1 MHSVF
6 AKKIKG
12 ENIMSVFKK
21 ILIPLA
27 VILITL
33 FPSLQ
38 KPQVRVESQENAVV
52 AYAACCREAG
62 TTWSVS
68 LDKNGIV
75 NVTSEYV
82 SDSSSPCAVIGIG
95 GYDVFT
101 FTAAGEGKATATL
114 KYSGKKKT
122 AEEKITLYSHNGK
135 VTTTDQTDVPVTPV
149 SITAQSTGKVYADS
163 AVSNSNFKVFVNYS
177 DNTKK
182 EIKDFTIEPGYS
194 PLTGRTY
201 TVSATVDGKKLSTD
215 VFLEYIKFT
224 DVKAVAKGVITI
236 GKENTAKISSSDFTA
251 TVTYED
257 GSVRTGRS
265 FEESATKTV
274 DYLGT
279 GYLDLI
285 YGEAGLRKFVT
296 GKIEIVS
303 GTEFVS
309 IKAEPRK
316 ESYVPGY
323 TFTKDDVICKAYRA
337 NDTEGVE
344 VTNIEVREFTFT
356 DDDAGKTRQTL
367 VSFTDCGKYFGTFVS
382 AKCFYA
388 YDLTAFDVKMNTLII
403 HVGDRVTKDMLSI
416 KTEWSDGVE
425 RDITDR
431 VSISMVA
438 NDIPGKGA
446 CRVSFK
452 HNGELYE
459 KTLSYLV
466 AEKDCPLEV
475 EVDLC
480 DFGHAVGDVINSEA
494 IEVSAKLYAR
504 DNYYTTFNASDFN
517 NIIFDEFN
525 CTEKGKFSVDV
536 SYPEADGT
544 LTTKTLPFFVV
555 ANKRT
560 TFSYAEDGR
569 TITGITDGDGETL
582 MLPDENDKGESIS
595 YDLNQLRSDYP
606 EYKNVYFSGNGYE
619 KFANTFKNPF
629 DAAWLNRDCSLDVD
643 NYDLP
648 VLIANRLHYKNTVES
663 DDGLFTA
670 IDTPNGGAV
679 IRYNGTENKDVTIP
693 EKVGNVSITT
703 IGAYAFYQRNA
714 RNLTVLENIS
724 VICSGAFSNFTV
736 NTVDLG
742 TIEHVNEKGL
752 AGMHVNK
759 LIANNLKELGK
770 EAVTGSSIGE
780 LQLNAVEKVGESAF
794 ESSVI
799 KSDITL
805 PAATEIAEWAFK
817 RISVSG
823 AIILPSIK
831 TIAPNAFTYS
841 NLKYIKLPNT
851 DRGTIADAKW
861 GVPDAYVYYR
871 NSNSGIQYD
880 VDENG
885 NAVVCEY
892 IQTDA
897 PVTKLVIP
905 SEIDGHTVVGIGDGK
920 NYGNFDGITE
930 IVLPETATYIA
941 DRAFFPNTTIKKISG
956 AGVTDIGAWIFPYNT
971 AVLESIDFPSCK
983 TIGEYAFYECE
994 KLADVGSM
1002 KPQKV
1007 EYRAFYGTAIQKIDL
1022 SECVS
1027 LGEEAFFYCQKLT
1040 DIVSLTKCTSFGE
1053 SVFTSSTK
1061 LSTKIIFNE
1070 SIEKIPMYLFARTAI
1085 TKVIF
1090 PEHLREI
1097 GSSAFNS
1104 CSSLSVFTTKNSTK
1118 TFELPSSIEK
1128 IGDAVF
1134 YGCYKLT
1141 GDLVI
1146 PEKVTAVER
1155 YTFYRCNF
1163 TSLTLHDGITFIG
1176 AEAFSRNTNMTG
1188 ILTLPSK
1195 LEYLGDKAF
1204 DHDLKFE
1211 NTSLYIPATL
1221 LTIGGD
1227 LWRPSSSETIQERA
1241 RNSTHMFYNF
1251 ASQTFKEYI
1260 VDENNPNYKSVD
1272 GVLFS
1277 KDGKRL
1283 VGFPCAKE
1291 VENGVYEVPEGV
1303 VEFDDMCF
1311 SRAGIGGGNLSVL
1324 VLPDTFTVADNLG
1337 HKNCVSYS
1345 LISYNTLSASLYY
1358 TGVKELRVKD
1368 SNPNFTC
1375 VDGVLYSK
1383 DMTTLV
1389 CVPPRYEGKLVIPEG
1404 VTRAVKGAIGGSN
1417 VDSDATMVSA
1427 LKGRVTEI
1435 SIPSTLTDIY
1445 KQVRNMGINSSG
1457 ATITVDERN
1466 SVYYVKDG
1474 LLELK

>member
-1 MHSVF
+1 
-6 AKKIKG
+6 
-12 ENIMSVFKK
+12 MSVFKK

-135 VTTTDQTDVPVTPV
+135 VTTTDQTNVPVTPV

-356 DDDAGKTRQTL
+356 DDDAGKTCQIP
-367 VSFTDCGKYFGTFVS
+367 VFFTDCGKYLGTVVR

-388 YDLTAFDVKMNTLII
+388 YDLTAFDVKMNTII
-403 HVGDRVTKDMLSI
+403 VHVGDEITKDMLSI

-431 VSISMVA
+431 VVFSTSP
-438 NDIPGKGA
+438 NTTPGRNV
-446 CRVSFK
+446 CRARFM

-582 MLPDENDKGESIS
+582 MFTDENDKGESIS

-619 KFANTFKNPF
+619 IFANTFKNPF

-703 IGAYAFYQRNA
+703 IGRKAFYNKKVQELNIP
-714 RNLTVLENIS
+714 NNIS
-724 VICSGAFSNFTV
+724 VICNRAFSNLTAKTV
-736 NTVDLG
+736 NLG
-742 TIEHVNEKGL
+742 TIEYVNAYGL
-752 AGMHVNK
+752 AQMTADK
-759 LIANNLKELGK
+759 LIANNLKELPGGALIFS
-770 EAVTGSSIGE
+770 EIGE
-780 LQLNAVEKVGESAF
+780 LQLPAVEKVRK
-794 ESSVI
+794 SVFSNY
-799 KSDITL
+799 KTDSDVTL
-805 PAATEIAEWAFK
+805 PAVTEIEENAFRYCK
-817 RISVSG
+817 ING

-831 TIAPNAFTYS
+831 TIAPNAFYNS
-841 NLKYIKLPNT
+841 GIKHIKLPNT

-971 AVLESIDFPSCK
+971 AFLESIDFPSCK

-1007 EYRAFYGTAIQKIDL
+1007 GDQAFASTAVTKIDL
-1022 SECVS
+1022 SECACVGECAFAFCGKLEDIVDISKCTS
-1027 LGEEAFFYCQKLT
+1027 LGESAFCKARKLYT
-1040 DIVSLTKCTSFGE
+1040 DVIFNDSITVIPR
-1053 SVFTSSTK
+1053 SVFALTSIK
-1061 LSTKIIFNE
+1061 
-1070 SIEKIPMYLFARTAI
+1070 
-1085 TKVIF
+1085 KVVY
-1090 PEHLREI
+1090 PENLREI
-1097 GSSAFNS
+1097 MSSAFNG
-1104 CSSLSVFTTKNSTK
+1104 CYYLSSFATADSTTA
-1118 TFELPSSIEK
+1118 FELTPSIEV
-1128 IGDAVF
+1128 ISVAAF
-1134 YGCYKLT
+1134 ESCYKLT

-1146 PEKVTAVER
+1146 PQKVTAIER
-1155 YTFYRCNF
+1155 YAFHRCNF

-1221 LTIGGD
+1221 LSIGGD
-1227 LWRPSSSETIQERA
+1227 LWRPSSSGTIQERA